1 MNEKY
6 VQKPIKEIP
15 VEEELKM
22 QRPELDLVTK
32 PKGSLNS
39 FVQKNQE
46 RINWQKKRKE
56 AELNNRNL
64 NTIEKDAE
72 QLIAQERVIN
82 LDKRFIE
89 NLRRVFVKSKAK
101 GEEHSEYVLKETFFD
116 NLCFDDYFE
125 PILETTD
132 IRETVDGERET
143 LDHLLFRVD
152 KDH

>member
-1 MNEKY
+1 
-6 VQKPIKEIP
+6 
-15 VEEELKM
+15 M

>member
-1 MNEKY
+1 
-6 VQKPIKEIP
+6 
-15 VEEELKM
+15 M

-32 PKGSLNS
+32 TRGSLNS
-39 FVQKNQE
+39 FVHKNQE

-82 LDKRFIE
+82 LEKRFIE

-116 NLCFDDYFE
+116 NLCVDDYFE
-125 PILETTD
+125 PILETND

-152 KDH
+152 KEH

>member
-15 VEEELKM
+15 IEEELKM

-101 GEEHSEYVLKETFFD
+101 GEEHSELVLKETFFD

-152 KDH
+152 KEH